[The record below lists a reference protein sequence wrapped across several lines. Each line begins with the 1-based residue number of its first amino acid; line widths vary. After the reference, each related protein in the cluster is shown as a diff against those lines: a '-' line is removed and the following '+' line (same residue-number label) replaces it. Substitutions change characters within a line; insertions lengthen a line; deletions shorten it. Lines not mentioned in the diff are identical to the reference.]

1 MPTLHTYGLC
11 PAHPSPHSAAVLW
24 SRPLPPWASRPYAH
38 GNPSLSST
46 LSTIPALHAVHHP
59 CIARHKAVGHFGTFT
74 LPRCCPLGLERHH
87 QDPGPSGDLAWLLL
101 AQSQRGSLLFP
112 GLPHR
117 PLSIAPSPQ
126 PASLTRATTCAV
138 TVGDRSSL
146 PAIPDST
153 RTHNTP
159 PPLQSDPRP
168 PPLEGGVSH
177 LHLPGQVT

>member
-59 CIARHKAVGHFGTFT
+59 SIARHEAVGHFGTFT
-74 LPRCCPLGLERHH
+74 LPRYRPLGLERHH

-126 PASLTRATTCAV
+126 PASHWGHHMRCHRGRPLLSACHPRLHPYPQH
-138 TVGDRSSL
+138 S
-146 PAIPDST
+146 PST
-153 RTHNTP
+153 LARRPTPTSPRRGVP
-159 PPLQSDPRP
+159 PPPPRP
-168 PPLEGGVSH
+168 SD
-177 LHLPGQVT
+177 